1 MQTLI
6 LKPRSLCPRLHHD
19 FLNIISNNGLEQL
32 VQEPTRDENTLDL
45 LLTDCPQLSP
55 RIEAVRGLSDHSI
68 PYCEFN
74 VSTQKKKQ
82 EPRKIRLYAKADWN
96 SLKEVA
102 TDLSFSMQ
110 QAKDTATT
118 AELLDMVNTTLTE
131 AVNTHILHKTAKTRY
146 RQPWLTAAVRKL
158 IHKRDKVCKRME
170 KTDSGE
176 LKTEVKTYIALC
188 NNFADRTGNT

>member
-1 MQTLI
+1 
-6 LKPRSLCPRLHHD
+6 
-19 FLNIISNNGLEQL
+19 
-32 VQEPTRDENTLDL
+32 
-45 LLTDCPQLSP
+45 
-55 RIEAVRGLSDHSI
+55 
-68 PYCEFN
+68 
-74 VSTQKKKQ
+74 
-82 EPRKIRLYAKADWN
+82 
-96 SLKEVA
+96 
-102 TDLSFSMQ
+102 MQ